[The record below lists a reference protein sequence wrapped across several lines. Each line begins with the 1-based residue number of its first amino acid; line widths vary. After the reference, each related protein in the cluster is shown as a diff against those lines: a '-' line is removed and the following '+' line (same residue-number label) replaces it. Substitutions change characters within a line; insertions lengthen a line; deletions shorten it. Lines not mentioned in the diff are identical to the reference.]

1 MNIFSPHLSFTE
13 LADVADKQSQPAAET
28 LEHLAT
34 CSHCAKELQTLRQA
48 IGLMRI
54 DDVEDAPASLIKN
67 AREMFRVR
75 GANREPSR
83 LARVLAALTF
93 DSLTVKPAFGLRSGA
108 SAGRQLIYSTEMAD
122 IDLRVSPQSGE
133 WEIAGQILGSSQ
145 SGGKVNLDSES
156 FSASADLNELA
167 EFGFQSV
174 PSGMYTMFVHLPE
187 LEIQIPPLQLG
198 H

>member
-1 MNIFSPHLSFTE
+1 MNIFSPHISFTE
-13 LADVADKQSQPAAET
+13 LADIADEQSQPAAET
-28 LEHLAT
+28 LGHLTT
-34 CSHCAKELQTLRQA
+34 CSHCAKELQALRQA

-54 DDVEDAPASLIKN
+54 DDDENAPASLIKS
-67 AREMFRVR
+67 AKAMFRNR

-93 DSLTVKPAFGLRSGA
+93 DSLTAKPAFGLRSGA
-108 SAGRQLIYSTEMAD
+108 TAGRQLVYSTEMAD

-133 WEIAGQILGSSQ
+133 WEIAGQILGSS
-145 SGGKVNLDSES
+145 ES
-156 FSASADLNELA
+156 RGNVKLVSDTFSTSADLNELA

-174 PSGMYTMFVHLPE
+174 PSGIYTMFVHLPE
-187 LEIQIPPLQLG
+187 LEIEIPPLQLG

>member
-1 MNIFSPHLSFTE
+1 MNIFSPHISFTE
-13 LADVADKQSQPAAET
+13 LADIADEQSQPAAET
-28 LEHLAT
+28 LLHLTT

-54 DDVEDAPASLIKN
+54 DDVDNAPASLIKS
-67 AREMFRVR
+67 AKAMFRNR

-93 DSLTVKPAFGLRSGA
+93 DSLTAKPAFGLRSA
-108 SAGRQLIYSTEMAD
+108 ATTGRQLVYSTEMAD
-122 IDLRVSPQSGE
+122 LDLRVSPQSGE
-133 WEIAGQILGSSQ
+133 WEIAGQILGSS
-145 SGGKVNLDSES
+145 ES
-156 FSASADLNELA
+156 RGNVKLVSDTFSASADLNELA

-174 PSGMYTMFVHLPE
+174 PSGIYTMLVHLPE
-187 LEIQIPPLQLG
+187 LEIEIPPLQLG

>member
-1 MNIFSPHLSFTE
+1 MNIFSPHISFTE
-13 LADVADKQSQPAAET
+13 LADIADEQSQPAAET
-28 LEHLAT
+28 LLHLTT

-54 DDVEDAPASLIKN
+54 DDVDNAPASLIKS
-67 AREMFRVR
+67 AKAMFRNR

-93 DSLTVKPAFGLRSGA
+93 DSLTAKPAFGLRSGA
-108 SAGRQLIYSTEMAD
+108 TTGRQLVYSTEMAD
-122 IDLRVSPQSGE
+122 LDLRVSPQSGE
-133 WEIAGQILGSSQ
+133 WEIAGQILGSS
-145 SGGKVNLDSES
+145 ES
-156 FSASADLNELA
+156 RGNVKLVSDTFSASADLNELA

-174 PSGMYTMFVHLPE
+174 PSGIYTMLVHLPE
-187 LEIQIPPLQLG
+187 LEIEIPPLQLG

>member
-1 MNIFSPHLSFTE
+1 MNIFSPHISFTE
-13 LADVADKQSQPAAET
+13 LADIADEQSQPAAET
-28 LEHLAT
+28 LLHLST

-54 DDVEDAPASLIKN
+54 DNVDNAPASLIKS
-67 AREMFRVR
+67 AKAMFRNR

-93 DSLTVKPAFGLRSGA
+93 DSLTAKPAFGLRSGA
-108 SAGRQLIYSTEMAD
+108 STGRQLLYSTEMTD

-133 WEIAGQILGSSQ
+133 WEIAGQILGSS
-145 SGGKVNLDSES
+145 ES
-156 FSASADLNELA
+156 RGNVKLVSDTFSASADLNELA

-174 PSGMYTMFVHLPE
+174 PSGIYTMLVHFPE
-187 LEIQIPPLQLG
+187 LEIEIPPLQLG